1 MRQEL
6 DLQEV
11 TVAVEEKEDE
21 PEQQETA
28 RCKGEGGSEAS
39 AGSDSVEK
47 RVSDAPPDAVAGGT
61 VDFGGR

>member
-1 MRQEL
+1 M
-6 DLQEV
+6 
-11 TVAVEEKEDE
+11 AVEEKEDE
-21 PEQQETA
+21 PEQQETE
-28 RCKGEGGSEAS
+28 RCKGEGGSEAT